1 MPYMSKRGRRPA
13 EYASKS
19 SHVHII
25 NDPDVQDF
33 LDRCELPKTAEQ
45 ITIPVTSCVEFIA
58 PPHNP
63 IQHVIAVDG
72 GYTLVQVRAD
82 FPSSE
87 ICFFQF
93 GALTFSIHDLD
104 ALGEQPFIDPDDIT
118 KLKQIQRLKFVFPVR
133 NISVNGRTTLTQS
146 VRWAVRDFFAQH
158 IDDATLM
165 HTLRWLVFQ
174 EYSSPLPE
182 WILASCPNCQT
193 REIPL
198 RRAEMRTDATFSC
211 TACGGD
217 IYLTDV
223 FRLHEAVDDE
233 LGAGGVLGYLA
244 TTIEQMLI
252 AHLIRLILR
261 TKPSLLGQILFI
273 KDGPLA
279 FFGQTANMFKPM
291 RELVAHLFGKHNLFL
306 AGLEKTGA
314 FVEHADQIATKMDN
328 GRVLILTNEYIYKY
342 IIPGNADPA
351 NPYGRTTY
359 YSNKV
364 IFKTASGNMYVVS
377 LPTPELRSNPADQ
390 DLRNMHTILL
400 NIQKLRCDMYDDA
413 LLPVAL
419 VNKLVSLADHP
430 STRILQRFAL
440 SQVHGL

>member
-19 SHVHII
+19 SHVHIV
-25 NDPDVQDF
+25 NAPEVQDF
-33 LDRCELPKTAEQ
+33 LDRCELPKTADQ
-45 ITIPVTSCVEFIA
+45 ITIPENWYVDFA
-58 PPHNP
+58 PPHHNP
-63 IQHVIAVDG
+63 IQHIIAVDG

-104 ALGEQPFIDPDDIT
+104 ALGDQPFIDPDDIT
-118 KLKQIQRLKFVFPVR
+118 KLKQIQRLKFVLPVR

-146 VRWAVRDFFAQH
+146 VRWAVRNFFAH
-158 IDDATLM
+158 DIDNATLM
-165 HTLRWLVFQ
+165 DTLKWLVFQ
-174 EYSSPLPE
+174 EFGPPLAE

-193 REIPL
+193 RSIPL
-198 RRAEMRTDATFSC
+198 RRAEMRPDATFTCS
-211 TACGGD
+211 TCGGD

-252 AHLIRLILR
+252 VHLIRLILQ
-261 TKPSLLGQILFI
+261 TKPALLDHILFI

-291 RELVAHLFGKHNLFL
+291 RELVAYLFDKHNLFL

-328 GRVLILTNEYIYKY
+328 ARVLILTNDYIYKY
-342 IIPGNADPA
+342 IIPGKADPG

-359 YSNKV
+359 YSSKV
-364 IFKTASGNMYVVS
+364 IFKTSSGNMYVIS
-377 LPTPELRSNPADQ
+377 LPTEKIQTHPVEQ
-390 DLRNMHTILL
+390 DLRNLHPILA
-400 NIQKLRCDMYDDA
+400 NIEKLKCDMYDDA